1 MMGRYPCSWIGK
13 GNIVN
18 MPIPPK
24 SIYRYDVI
32 F

>member
-1 MMGRYPCSWIGK
+1 MMGRYPWIGK

-18 MPIPPK
+18 MPILPK

-32 F
+32 L